1 MPTSFLRKYNED
13 YNPVNERLELKKK
26 LIIRSAF
33 LIVASLAFIVLR
45 IINANRVFSDIAPA
59 LLALIYLIMI
69 ASSIYSLL
77 SVGFIIFSLVSPSK
91 ANDLFNKIPY
101 KVKKGIYTTIDWVV
115 YIPICICF
123 ALYIYT
129 FAFRIQLVSGP
140 SMENSFYDGD
150 RVISIYDNNIRR
162 GDVVIANLDTNK
174 NKNADEDEYIIKRV
188 IGVPGDIIT
197 YTREGLFINNKYV
210 SEPYINQLPSSINQ
224 FDKQFV
230 IYKDNG
236 VEEYYTVIPDG
247 YYFLMGDNR
256 NNSNDSRKFGLFSDE
271 DIVSIVVI
279 RVSGL
284 DAELVERGVLE

>member
-26 LIIRSAF
+26 LIVRSAF

-45 IINANRVFSDIAPA
+45 IINANRVFSDITPA

-77 SVGFIIFSLVSPSK
+77 SVGFIIFSLVSPNK

-210 SEPYINQLPSSINQ
+210 SESYINQLPSSINQ

-236 VEEYYTVIPDG
+236 VEEYHTVIPEG

>member
-26 LIIRSAF
+26 LIVRSAF

-59 LLALIYLIMI
+59 LLALIYIIMI

-210 SEPYINQLPSSINQ
+210 SESYINQLPSSINQ

-236 VEEYYTVIPDG
+236 VEEYYTVIPKG